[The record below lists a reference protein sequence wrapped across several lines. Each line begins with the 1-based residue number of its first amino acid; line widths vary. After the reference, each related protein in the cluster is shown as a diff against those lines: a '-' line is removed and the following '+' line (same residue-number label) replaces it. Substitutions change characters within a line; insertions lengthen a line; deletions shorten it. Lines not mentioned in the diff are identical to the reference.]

1 MNEQKFFICEHCGN
15 IVGLIHNAG
24 VPLVCC
30 GEKMKQL
37 EPNTTDAATE
47 KHVPV
52 VEKNGNQIRVIV
64 GSTMHPMSEEHQI
77 DWVYLQLKN
86 GGQRKSFAA
95 TDEPAAVFALA
106 EGDEPVAVYA
116 YCNLHGLWKADL

>member
-15 IVGLIHNAG
+15 IVGMIHNAG
-24 VPLVCC
+24 VPVVCC

-37 EPNTTDAATE
+37 VPNTTDAATE

-52 VEKNGNQIRVIV
+52 IEKDGDQIRVIV

-86 GGQRKSFAA
+86 GGQRKSFAFS
-95 TDEPAAVFALA
+95 DEPVATFALA

-116 YCNLHGLWKADL
+116 YCNLHGLWKAEL